1 MKFEGYFIELDDVG
15 VADQLQD
22 VYLSSDSLDVTHILN
37 LLLLE
42 DLHSNLL
49 TGKVVIS
56 ELDFAES
63 ALPDGLAK
71 NIVTD
76 VFELSL

>member
-56 ELDFAES
+56 EFDFAES